1 MSLPE
6 AKMEAAGGESQ
17 PSTQQSSYLV
27 VGKLHRPHGVHGE
40 MTLEV
45 LTDFPERLHEGI
57 TLYVGEK
64 QAPMQ
69 LVKVRQHA
77 KGLLVSFQGCSTP
90 EAAGELRNQFVYV
103 PAADRPP
110 LPEGDYYH
118 HQIIGLQ
125 VLSDQGEP
133 LGTVSEILETGAND
147 VFVIRPKNGPE
158 ILVPDTDEVILRID
172 LMKGEMIIH
181 LLPGLLPP
189 EAGS

>member
-1 MSLPE
+1 
-6 AKMEAAGGESQ
+6 MEAAGGESQ
-17 PSTQQSSYLV
+17 PSDRQPSYLV

-40 MTLEV
+40 MILEV
-45 LTDFPERLHEGI
+45 LTDFPERLHEGV

-64 QAPMQ
+64 QAPMR
-69 LVKVRQHA
+69 LVKVRQHN

-90 EAAGELRNQFVYV
+90 EAAGELRNQFVHV

-118 HQIIGLQ
+118 HQIIGLH

-133 LGTVSEILETGAND
+133 LGIVSEILETGAND

-172 LMKGEMIIH
+172 LMKGEMVIH

>member
-6 AKMEAAGGESQ
+6 AEMEAAGGECQPTTQQ
-17 PSTQQSSYLV
+17 PSFLV
-27 VGKLHRPHGVHGE
+27 VGKLHRPHGVQGE
-40 MTLEV
+40 MIMEV
-45 LTDFPERLHEGI
+45 LTDFPERLHVGV

-64 QAPMQ
+64 QAPMR

-90 EAAGELRNQFVYV
+90 EAAGELRNQLVYV
-103 PAADRPP
+103 LAEDRPP
-110 LPEGDYYH
+110 LPEGEYYH

-133 LGTVSEILETGAND
+133 LGTVREILETGAND
-147 VFVIRPKNGPE
+147 VFIILPKNGPE

-172 LMKGEMIIH
+172 LKKGEMVVH
-181 LLPGLLPP
+181 LLPGLLPDK
-189 EAGS
+189 EGS

>member
-17 PSTQQSSYLV
+17 PSTQQPSYLA

-40 MTLEV
+40 MILEV
-45 LTDFPERLHEGI
+45 LTDFPERLHEGV

-69 LVKVRQHA
+69 LVKVRQND
-77 KGLLVSFQGCSTP
+77 KSLLVSFKGYTTP
-90 EAAGELRNQFVYV
+90 EAVGELRNQLVYV
-103 PAADRPP
+103 LAADRPP
-110 LPEGDYYH
+110 LPDGDYYH

-125 VLSDQGEP
+125 VLSDQGKT
-133 LGTVSEILETGAND
+133 LGIVSEILETGAND

-172 LMKGEMIIH
+172 LEKGEMVIH
-181 LLPGLLPP
+181 LLPGLLPE